1 MDVLIS
7 IVIERVPSHSDG
19 ASSSPPRIFICL
31 QLVKKFQT
39 LSKPNLNP
47 LLHVGLPVKDL
58 AAVDWRTHSWL
69 ESTAAR
75 PTPNLLEVP
84 ELRKAAWQLCFSR
97 EIWSLSM
104 VITTFRKTRG
114 CMTWFKHCKNMP
126 KTHGI
131 WPAGTEKK
139 ITKSTA
145 LNWCVRTLDWTKW
158 MQRFRPKPWIALSY
172 ASYAIILKSYHGW
185 LIVILKWN
193 G

>member
-1 MDVLIS
+1 VDVLIS
-7 IVIERVPSHSDG
+7 IVIERVPSHERWCFIP
-19 ASSSPPRIFICL
+19 AKNLHLSSNWL
-31 QLVKKFQT
+31 YKFQT

-47 LLHVGLPVKDL
+47 LLHVGLPVKDS

-84 ELRKAAWQLCFSR
+84 ELREAAWQLCFSR

-114 CMTWFKHCKNMP
+114 CMTWFKHCKDMP

-131 WPAGTEKK
+131 WPAGTEIYHK
-139 ITKSTA
+139 INCSQLVCA
-145 LNWCVRTLDWTKW
+145 DFGLDQLDATVKT
-158 MQRFRPKPWIALSY
+158 
-172 ASYAIILKSYHGW
+172 
-185 LIVILKWN
+185 
-193 G
+193 